1 MFSTASESPV
11 LEHHNS
17 QLRKGNHMNATINV
31 VEAAEL
37 RQDEQLQEQQAEA
50 LRELASVE
58 LAYVGGGSVAVVFV

>member
-1 MFSTASESPV
+1 
-11 LEHHNS
+11 
-17 QLRKGNHMNATINV
+17 MNATINV